1 MDMGFAL
8 DFKTTSLL
16 PINYS
21 MSLSNLRVKDVI
33 LSFPVCASDCQCFS
47 LWFSMGKSQTWV
59 EQEF

>member
-1 MDMGFAL
+1 MDMVFAL
-8 DFKTTSLL
+8 DFKTSPHL

-21 MSLSNLRVKDVI
+21 MSLSNLRMKDVI
-33 LSFPVCASDCQCFS
+33 LSFPVCASDCQCLS